1 MYSGTDIGAAYY
13 RAYSEFRT
21 LLLGDAFR
29 VDLTLRA
36 GDVMIMNNR
45 RILHGRTAFNPTGE
59 RHLRG
64 AYCDFDGIASKA
76 RALSAAAV
84 TPGSVQGP
92 HDLVSRATATAM
104 WFLQRQAA
112 VTYGEGCTMLSHTL
126 QTAKLA
132 LDAGEDDETVLGCL
146 FHDMGH
152 LEEVSEFMSTNASTM
167 HSDALGLVG
176 MDDHDVRGAEFLSKF
191 GFSERVA
198 DIPAYHVQV
207 RAGVRW

>member
-112 VTYGEGCTMLSHTL
+112 VTYGEGCTMLSCAVTRDAHTTFTRESF
-126 QTAKLA
+126 QTALNSKETHSELA
-132 LDAGEDDETVLGCL
+132 ELKEGRILS
-146 FHDMGH
+146 HR
-152 LEEVSEFMSTNASTM
+152 SESS
-167 HSDALGLVG
+167 ALCT
-176 MDDHDVRGAEFLSKF
+176 
-191 GFSERVA
+191 
-198 DIPAYHVQV
+198 
-207 RAGVRW
+207 